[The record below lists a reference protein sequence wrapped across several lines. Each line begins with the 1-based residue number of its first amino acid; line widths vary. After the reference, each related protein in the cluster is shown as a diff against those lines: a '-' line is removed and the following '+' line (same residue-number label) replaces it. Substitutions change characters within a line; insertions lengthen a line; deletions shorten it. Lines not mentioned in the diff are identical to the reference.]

1 MTHARSVER
10 SSRTMIFV
18 EGFRLLFV
26 LVGSL
31 AGYELGKRFDGNP
44 HAAVWGMLLGA
55 GFTYVIGGV
64 SGRLVD
70 KALQHAVF
78 LFRNTPPGEVFAAS
92 IISTT
97 GMLLG
102 LVLGLPLLVITRSG
116 YAILISAV
124 LAWVFGT
131 LGWRLGSVK
140 GRQIVEAANLSRIL
154 APQPAPAEGHALL
167 ADGSAV
173 MDRLLLVLGRSGL
186 LPAGVVVPQFVL
198 DHVRSVAQSPEPVS
212 SRRARRGLEALE
224 ALREMSVPVHL
235 APDEVPETDDALAK
249 LLTVARRTGLRVA
262 TCSTTVLETAATWE
276 LPVVD
281 LRRVATELAPDHTPG
296 EVLVIELVREGRQR
310 RQAVGYL
317 PEGDMVVVNDATHL
331 IDQGPVEV
339 VVLSTRPTSQ
349 GLMVFAKLGEGREG
363 LVMNE
368 TGFASSKESA
378 TQLT

>member
-1 MTHARSVER
+1 
-10 SSRTMIFV
+10 MIFV

-26 LVGSL
+26 LAGSL
-31 AGYELGKRFDGNP
+31 VGYELGKRFDGNP

-64 SGRLVD
+64 GGRILD
-70 KALQHAVF
+70 KALQRAVF

-116 YAILISAV
+116 YALLISAL

-131 LGWRLGSVK
+131 LGWRLGSTK

-198 DHVRSVAQSPEPVS
+198 DHVRSVARVTGAGEFPSCPTGD
-212 SRRARRGLEALE
+212 SRRSRLYARCRC
-224 ALREMSVPVHL
+224 RSHV
-235 APDEVPETDDALAK
+235 APDEVPEVGRRAGQVVDGRPPHRF
-249 LLTVARRTGLRVA
+249 ARRDLLDDRARDRGDLGAAGGRSPACRAPSWPPITFPER
-262 TCSTTVLETAATWE
+262 CS
-276 LPVVD
+276 
-281 LRRVATELAPDHTPG
+281 
-296 EVLVIELVREGRQR
+296 
-310 RQAVGYL
+310 
-317 PEGDMVVVNDATHL
+317 
-331 IDQGPVEV
+331 
-339 VVLSTRPTSQ
+339 
-349 GLMVFAKLGEGREG
+349 
-363 LVMNE
+363 
-368 TGFASSKESA
+368 SSN
-378 TQLT
+378 